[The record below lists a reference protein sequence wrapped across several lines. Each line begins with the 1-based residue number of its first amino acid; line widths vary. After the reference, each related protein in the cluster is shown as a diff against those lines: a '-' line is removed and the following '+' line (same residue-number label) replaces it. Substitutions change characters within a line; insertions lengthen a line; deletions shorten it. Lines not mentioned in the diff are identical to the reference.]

1 MGSFCSAAS
10 GLSSSLLDWFINE
23 GTESCLRD
31 VSRGPELIE
40 FRKSV
45 GLVLQTGIQY

>member
-1 MGSFCSAAS
+1 MDSFCSAVS

-31 VSRGPELIE
+31 VSRSPQLIQ

-45 GLVLQTGIQY
+45 GSVLQTGIQY